1 MWFGWEALVRL
12 RIVGYLWTNS
22 LVSGLSDQRE
32 GQRLKELVS
41 EVYMGN

>member
-1 MWFGWEALVRL
+1 MRL
-12 RIVGYLWTNS
+12 GIVGYLWTNS